1 MKRFLLIL
9 LLITVSCDKSF
20 KAPEPDNLI
29 DQPVMEEI
37 LYDISLLKAAKSKS
51 YKILKDNKVQADVYI
66 YEKYKI
72 DSITLRQNIEYY
84 ATESF
89 KTAKEI
95 EERIK
100 LRFEADRSKVEKII
114 QDSLKKQKKL
124 DSVKKK
130 EDFDSLKLLTKK
142 DRGEPSVL
150 KKDIK

>member
-9 LLITVSCDKSF
+9 LLITVSCDISF

-51 YKILKDNKVQADVYI
+51 YKILEDNNVQADIYI

-84 ATESF
+84 ATKSF
-89 KTAKEI
+89 KKAKEI
-95 EERIK
+95 EERIR
-100 LRFEADRSKVEKII
+100 LRFDAENAEIEKAI
-114 QDSLKKQKKL
+114 QDGLK
-124 DSVKKK
+124 KKK
-130 EDFDSLKLLTKK
+130 EKDSIKLSNKK
-142 DRGEPSVL
+142 AVKELRSP
-150 KKDIK
+150 KKSAKN

>member
-1 MKRFLLIL
+1 MRFFLLVL
-9 LLITVSCDKSF
+9 LLVTVSCDKNF

-51 YKILKDNKVQADVYI
+51 YKILKDNNVQADVYI

-84 ATESF
+84 ATFSF
-89 KTAKEI
+89 KKAKGI

-100 LRFEADRSKVEKII
+100 LRFDAEKAQIGKII
-114 QDSLKKQKKL
+114 QDSLKIKKDI
-124 DSVKKK
+124 DSVKLSDKN
-130 EDFDSLKLLTKK
+130 
-142 DRGEPSVL
+142 L
-150 KKDIK
+150 KKKLRPLK

>member
-20 KAPEPDNLI
+20 KAPEPENLI

-51 YKILKDNKVQADVYI
+51 YKILEDNNVQADVYI

-72 DSITLRQNIEYY
+72 DSITLRQNIDYY
-84 ATESF
+84 ATKSF
-89 KTAKEI
+89 KKAKEI

-100 LRFEADRSKVEKII
+100 LRFDTEKIEIEKVI
-114 QDSLKKQKKL
+114 QDSLKKKKVK
-124 DSVKKK
+124 DSIKLSNKRNVKELLVPKK
-130 EDFDSLKLLTKK
+130 I
-142 DRGEPSVL
+142 P
-150 KKDIK
+150 

>member
-1 MKRFLLIL
+1 MRFFLLVL
-9 LLITVSCDKSF
+9 LLVTVSCDKSF

-51 YKILKDNKVQADVYI
+51 YKILKDNNVQADLYI

-84 ATESF
+84 ATFSF
-89 KTAKEI
+89 KKAKGI

-100 LRFEADRSKVEKII
+100 LRFDAEKAQIEKII
-114 QDSLKKQKKL
+114 QDSLKIKKDI
-124 DSVKKK
+124 DSVKLSGKNLKK
-130 EDFDSLKLLTKK
+130 KLRSLK
-142 DRGEPSVL
+142 
-150 KKDIK
+150 